1 MKEEGLFRPLFFLFE
16 LTYQHLILYQ
26 DSLPR
31 ITELHRLPP
40 LCGPP
45 YPPPSIFEGKI
56 EIEQIGFRH
65 NRSCQSLID
74 SNSRGAAISR
84 SRPPNYVRRCAIPSD
99 EMLPSIVFQVLGA
112 VVPINVLASDRLVPE
127 AQDQQGEFGRG
138 CTCLHDFLC
147 YSGSK
152 PAAYA
157 FALLGP
163 VTGADFD
170 FERCEEWKALYQVL
184 SSEMN

>member
-1 MKEEGLFRPLFFLFE
+1 M
-16 LTYQHLILYQ
+16 YQHLIMYQ

-31 ITELHRLPP
+31 ITEVHRLSPSMR
-40 LCGPP
+40 PP

-65 NRSCQSLID
+65 NRSCQFPID
-74 SNSRGAAISR
+74 SNSRGGAISR

-99 EMLPSIVFQVLGA
+99 EMLPSMVFQVLGA

-152 PAAYA
+152 LAAYA

-170 FERCEEWKALYQVL
+170 FERCEEWKVLYQVL